1 MLINRILRW
10 TVFMAILAA
19 FAPAP
24 ASAQIGRFI
33 KKKLKQT
40 IVEAVVETVAP
51 AEATM
56 AMGGGYVP
64 TTGPVFD
71 ESVIEMT
78 FEVLAKFEQGMI
90 TEIAQ
95 RKAAASGPARM
106 DAVRRA
112 SGLTDRQY
120 AILKERVIPFCTEG
134 VSTAGHSVPHVGQ
147 YVYSTQEI
155 MALGPYCPRL
165 SLSYK
170 QVT

>member
-1 MLINRILRW
+1 MSTRRIFGW
-10 TVFMAILAA
+10 IAVSAVLAA
-19 FAPAP
+19 LAPAP
-24 ASAQIGRFI
+24 AEAQLGRFI

-40 IVEAVVETVAP
+40 IAQAVVETVAP
-51 AEATM
+51 ADATV

-64 TTGPVFD
+64 TTGPVFN
-71 ESVIEMT
+71 ESTIEMT

-90 TEIAQ
+90 AEIGQ
-95 RKAAASGPARM
+95 RKASAPYSAKM
-106 DAVRRA
+106 DAVRKA
-112 SGLTDRQY
+112 SGLTDQQY

-147 YVYSTQEI
+147 YVYSTQEM

-165 SLSYK
+165 ALSYK